1 MTSDEFEDCIWDLRQ
16 LMDQV
21 SEWMPLKRTEHWLLS
36 IDSDAAHTGADLDGL
51 GIWPDEHRLY
61 LPPLSPDMHK
71 VVEHVHGNLAKQHEA
86 WRRSLWPNKPTP
98 QQCIDKM
105 EQLFYSYPV
114 QAIQKDVDSLLATY
128 DAIEDAAGLYPPK
141 EFR

>member
-1 MTSDEFEDCIWDLRQ
+1 
-16 LMDQV
+16 
-21 SEWMPLKRTEHWLLS
+21 
-36 IDSDAAHTGADLDGL
+36 
-51 GIWPDEHRLY
+51 
-61 LPPLSPDMHK
+61 
-71 VVEHVHGNLAKQHEA
+71 
-86 WRRSLWPNKPTP
+86 
-98 QQCIDKM
+98 M